1 MRKLVGLAGLAV
13 VIAMAAPANAE
24 PNDDTRG
31 TDGLFLASLETEG
44 VSFKDGPAAITA
56 GKQSCKFMDQGHSK
70 SEIVESLSSAN
81 PGFSAQDA
89 TKFATSAAKAYCPQH
104 VADSNSATSPT
115 APSKKPSQ

>member
-1 MRKLVGLAGLAV
+1 MRKLVGLASLAV

-44 VSFKDGPAAITA
+44 VSFKNGPAAITA
-56 GKQSCKFMDQGHSK
+56 GKQTCKFMDQGHAK

-81 PGFSAQDA
+81 PGFTAADA

-104 VADSNSATSPT
+104 VADSNSAASPK
-115 APSKKPSQ
+115 APSKPSQ